1 MSELYGVHMK
11 GETLSVSLSP
21 SSEPSSPPGI
31 PESGSGISFSSELH
45 PEEKDNKNI
54 RKKDMYTIL

>member
-1 MSELYGVHMK
+1 MK

-31 PESGSGISFSSELH
+31 PESESGISFSSELH